1 MFDVGGVTVDFDTD
15 RLILQVSQLVGQSF
29 EEVQR
34 VVYDES
40 LVSFELGRMTPQ
52 RYYQGLKERLSL
64 SWSYEQFVRA
74 WNSIFRENSDV
85 TQLLQR
91 LRKRH
96 KLLALTNTNLLHLE
110 YLKTHFSSLSVF
122 DHWIASCDVGL
133 RKPDPQIYLLALKQA
148 GVRPQ
153 AALYIDDRPE
163 LVEAGRDAGLT
174 AIRFESG
181 RQLEE
186 ALRAIGINA

>member
-122 DHWIASCDVGL
+122 DHWIASCDVGS
-133 RKPDPQIYLLALKQA
+133 RKPDPQI
-148 GVRPQ
+148 
-153 AALYIDDRPE
+153 
-163 LVEAGRDAGLT
+163 
-174 AIRFESG
+174 
-181 RQLEE
+181 
-186 ALRAIGINA
+186 